1 MEALLLHDDTAPP
14 AARMEAD
21 ADRRLLLFIGP
32 ALEGEVAVSASLGRM
47 GWRCL
52 WMADAEAARRA
63 GAHARFDAIV
73 LRAQGEGGPAPR
85 VIGGLRQQL
94 GCPVLVVSETPDE
107 VDEVMALEFGADA
120 WLTGPLT
127 PRRLRAH
134 LQALMRPREADE
146 TPDARAL
153 PLGSWTLDTVDGRL
167 ERNDRRVALTT
178 LQASLLACL
187 AAHAGHVVERRTLM
201 AALGGAETLHARSVD
216 VYIARLRRRLR
227 EARVTELSI
236 EGVRG
241 RGYTLD
247 VTDRPMVAG
256 PRWPWTPRVAGVT
269 VPA

>member
-1 MEALLLHDDTAPP
+1 MEATLPHDDTVPP
-14 AARMEAD
+14 AAGTD
-21 ADRRLLLFIGP
+21 ADRRLLLFVGP
-32 ALEGEVAVSASLGRM
+32 ALNDEAAISSSLARM

-52 WMADAEAARRA
+52 WLTDAEAARRA
-63 GAHARFDAIV
+63 AAHARFDALV

-85 VIGGLRQQL
+85 AIGGLRQQL
-94 GCPVLVVSETPDE
+94 GCPALVVSEAPDE

-120 WLTGPLT
+120 WLAGPLT
-127 PRRLRAH
+127 ARRLRAH

-146 TPDARAL
+146 SADLRAL
-153 PLGSWTLDTVDGRL
+153 VLGSWTLDTFDGRL
-167 ERNDRRVALTT
+167 ERDDRRVPLTAM
-178 LQASLLACL
+178 QAALLACL

-227 EARVTELSI
+227 EARVSELSI

-247 VTDRPMVAG
+247 VADRAPAPG
-256 PRWPWTPRVAGVT
+256 LRWPWTPRAVGLTA
-269 VPA
+269 PA